1 MAQVIQ
7 SKTTEA
13 SSQGLWLLLSI
24 AVGNG
29 PQLAVILGCIPRG
42 LPLSPLCS
50 GPGMRGL
57 SPPSERQS
65 REINKDPS
73 PADLSSSG
81 TELHTYLIIITELLG

>member
-1 MAQVIQ
+1 MQ

-13 SSQGLWLLLSI
+13 SSYRLWLLLST

-29 PQLAVILGCIPRG
+29 PQLAVIPGCIPRG
-42 LPLSPLCS
+42 LPLSPLGS
-50 GPGMRGL
+50 RPGMRGR

-73 PADLSSSG
+73 PVDLSSSG